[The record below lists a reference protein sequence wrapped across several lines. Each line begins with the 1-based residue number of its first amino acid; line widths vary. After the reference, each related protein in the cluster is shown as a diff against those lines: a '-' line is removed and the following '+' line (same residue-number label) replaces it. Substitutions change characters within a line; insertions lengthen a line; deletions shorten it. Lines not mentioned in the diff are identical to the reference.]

1 MISYFYWLWRLNLL
15 RIASD
20 YFWANFVCSFLD
32 KDGILFQESEN
43 FLHTQIDTK
52 PITKIITIPDCILE
66 PLFLFMLLIGAI
78 HLNKSAVGVSGI
90 HDILPDGTVS
100 SLKRKRI
107 IERLSRGLRL
117 HLIPWSQSRNRLIS

>member
-1 MISYFYWLWRLNLL
+1 MIIFGQTLY
-15 RIASD
+15 
-20 YFWANFVCSFLD
+20 VVFLTRMEFC
-32 KDGILFQESEN
+32 LEN
-43 FLHTQIDTK
+43 MIIFLHLQIDTML
-52 PITKIITIPDCILE
+52 ITKIITIPDCIPE
-66 PLFLFMLLIGAI
+66 PLFLFMRYTLIGAI
-78 HLNKSAVGVSGI
+78 HLNKHAVGVSGI